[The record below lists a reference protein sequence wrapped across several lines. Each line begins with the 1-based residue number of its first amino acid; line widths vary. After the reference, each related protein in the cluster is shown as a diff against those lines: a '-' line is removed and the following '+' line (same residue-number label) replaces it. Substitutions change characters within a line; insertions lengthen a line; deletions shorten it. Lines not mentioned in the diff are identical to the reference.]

1 MALTL
6 TELQRMGDA
15 LITAI
20 GSGTLGVEFESRAV
34 ICRSVAEMQA
44 ALTAFNQEIEL
55 AGGAVADGV
64 GSAVGGV
71 VGAGGERGGQL

>member
-34 ICRSVAEMQA
+34 IRRSVAEMQA

-55 AGGAVADGV
+55 AGGGNASPRQFVIV
-64 GSAVGGV
+64 PKEV
-71 VGAGGERGGQL
+71 